1 MSMGGMAIM
10 KQSVVGGKYSVS
22 QQGME
27 APITDE
33 LKESLDEAAVIIP
46 EQTYMAKGYKLKI
59 VGAEKVEGKDAIDM
73 EVTTPSGKVSH
84 RFYDATSYLLVKTAV
99 SQEVPGQGTVTQQ
112 QYYKA
117 YKLVNGI
124 QIASEEVMDMGQMK
138 INIKY
143 TDMKAN
149 QGLKV
154 TDLK

>member
-1 MSMGGMAIM
+1 MDMR
-10 KQSVVGGKYSVS
+10 
-22 QQGME
+22 
-27 APITDE
+27 
-33 LKESLDEAAVIIP
+33 IINP
-46 EQTYMAKGYKLKI
+46 KL
-59 VGAEKVEGKDAIDM
+59 ANKV
-73 EVTTPSGKVSH
+73 
-84 RFYDATSYLLVKTAV
+84 LVKTAV